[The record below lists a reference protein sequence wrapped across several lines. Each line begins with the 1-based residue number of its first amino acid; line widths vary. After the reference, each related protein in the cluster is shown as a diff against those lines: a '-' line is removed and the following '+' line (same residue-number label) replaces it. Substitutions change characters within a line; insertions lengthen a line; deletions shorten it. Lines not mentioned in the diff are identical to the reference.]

1 MSPRK
6 TPNGHYQQLF
16 HCEETDHPTDFCAVS
31 APKKPTIS
39 IDAIAIALMA
49 TKMDGTKRGKHPA
62 HHHRHQHIE
71 QLATAFAKPTQRKRT
86 LVAKQFRA
94 YTATTEA
101 ISTYR
106 HIMSRKPTIIALTR

>member
-49 TKMDGTKRGKHPA
+49 TKMDVVPSEASIQPTTIGINTLSS
-62 HHHRHQHIE
+62 
-71 QLATAFAKPTQRKRT
+71 LATAFAKPTQRKRT
-86 LVAKQFRA
+86 LVANSSGA
-94 YTATTEA
+94 Y
-101 ISTYR
+101 
-106 HIMSRKPTIIALTR
+106 

>member
-6 TPNGHYQQLF
+6 TPNGHHQQLF

-49 TKMDGTKRGKHPA
+49 TKMDVVPSEVSIQPTTIGINNKTAYAHRSSIYAKLKLASDHELRMLAKRRG
-62 HHHRHQHIE
+62 
-71 QLATAFAKPTQRKRT
+71 
-86 LVAKQFRA
+86 LVAA
-94 YTATTEA
+94 
-101 ISTYR
+101 S
-106 HIMSRKPTIIALTR
+106 